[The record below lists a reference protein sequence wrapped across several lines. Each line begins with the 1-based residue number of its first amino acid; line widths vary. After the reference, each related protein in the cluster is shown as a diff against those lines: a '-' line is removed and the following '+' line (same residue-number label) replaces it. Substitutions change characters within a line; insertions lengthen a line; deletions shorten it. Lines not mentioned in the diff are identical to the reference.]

1 MEKSRIWG
9 IPTEL
14 THFSSVS
21 FHSLWLNLNIEFH
34 VWSQKLVYL
43 ASYIDILQ
51 TVLNNTVRVNLKMDG
66 SKFIILGYDM
76 YIENYPLNIILL
88 NRIY

>member
-1 MEKSRIWG
+1 MEKSRIWR

-51 TVLNNTVRVNLKMDG
+51 TVLNNTVRVKLKIDG

-76 YIENYPLNIILL
+76 YIEYYPLKIILL